1 MTATTTTTQALIGW
15 INETRLNAPVLDND
29 ADALLARINAAQA
42 REQAIERAMTRQSSI
57 GLYGHSQSAKAH
69 LLLSLCGSGNGR
81 LNVTPGQRTFDYFSH
96 TNPGHALTNMA
107 VRFTRQSPEVADEA
121 FPLRLSLVTE
131 AELVQL
137 FIARST
143 LHPQMRAVDKAVIE
157 TRLEKWRGLRQPQ
170 GVPGITAQEVGAIAR
185 FWQSTVP
192 AAKQQIDDA
201 LWHEFARLVPSLDL
215 STRAS
220 VWSLLWGEQQELTQQ
235 WLKLAHVLHQT
246 SHAGEL
252 AAPLSLLVDSFGLP
266 GEGFLTHDG
275 TLDLQD
281 AQETLLHPLN
291 SGEML
296 NAISIP
302 VDVLAFLT
310 RELVLPVENGALDNV
325 DIIDIPV
332 FEDNRADPL
341 RQAKSQWLLEHYRQ
355 QLQPDV
361 LVICNATAQHEH
373 TAKKAKVL
381 MNWVKE
387 TQPAEES
394 ALPGL
399 VWAITP
405 HDARFT
411 TRQNLD
417 EAVQHLLGKPGLR
430 WGTLQALDS
439 HSMQRVIEWLSQATL
454 PAQRQKRLGT
464 LKGLLRQELSS
475 LMQSYLAP
483 LVEEPGT
490 RRAQAENMVRTLQSS
505 AARHGE
511 LLEGLLPPLKAFE
524 TLLAVQQPREE
535 QVNGLFTD
543 TIDLFAENTQESSG
557 LFQTKDKARLAH
569 RVWINHLRQWSRNE
583 ATAARLGLE
592 PSVLQQIADVLVVTS
607 YRLDLPQQLQRIVEA
622 DKSSAAQ
629 LHAVMG
635 NFIGWLGYD
644 QTPVATRPASRI
656 RKGQAIFVTPVVSSA
671 EPRLTRLGE
680 QPVHAATSYVY
691 DWLVA
696 LYSRAIENID
706 YQHPHDVQPGARR
719 ALQAL
724 LR

>member
-1 MTATTTTTQALIGW
+1 MSATMTTTQALIGW
-15 INETRLNAPVLDND
+15 ITETRLHAPVLDND

-42 REQAIERAMTRQSSI
+42 REQAIDQALTRRSSI

-69 LLLSLCGSGNGR
+69 LLLSLCGNGNGR

-96 TNPGHALTNMA
+96 INPGHALTNMA
-107 VRFTRQSPEVADEA
+107 LRFTRESAAVVDEA

-137 FIARST
+137 FIARTS
-143 LHPQMRAVDKAVIE
+143 LHPQIRAVDKAVIE

-192 AAKQQIDDA
+192 AARQQIDDV
-201 LWHEFARLVPSLDL
+201 LWHQFAQLVPSLDL
-215 STRAS
+215 TTRAS

-246 SHAGEL
+246 SHASEL
-252 AAPLSLLVDSFGLP
+252 AAPLSLLVDNFGLP
-266 GEGFLTHDG
+266 GEGFLTHG
-275 TLDLQD
+275 TFTLPD

-291 SGEML
+291 NGEML

-310 RELVLPVENGALDNV
+310 RELVLPVESSALDNV

-332 FEDNRADPL
+332 FADNSADPL
-341 RQAKSQWLLEHYRQ
+341 SQAKCQWLLEHYRQ

-361 LVICNATAQHEH
+361 LVICNATAQHDQ

-387 TQPAEES
+387 THPAEES

-417 EAVQHLLGKPGLR
+417 EAVQHLLGQPGLR

-454 PAQRQKRLGT
+454 PAQRQKRLNS
-464 LKGLLRQELSS
+464 LKTALRQELSA
-475 LMQSYLAP
+475 LMHSYLAP
-483 LVEEPGT
+483 LVEEPGA

-543 TIDLFAENTQESSG
+543 TIDLFADNAQENTSTY
-557 LFQTKDKARLAH
+557 QTKDKARLAH
-569 RVWINHLRQWSRNE
+569 KVWLNHLRQWSRND
-583 ATAARLGLE
+583 AAAARLGLD
-592 PSVLQQIADVLVVTS
+592 PAVLQQIAEVLVVAS
-607 YRLDLPQQLQRIVEA
+607 YRLNLPQQLQRIVET

-635 NFIGWLGYD
+635 NFVGWLGYD
-644 QTPVATRPASRI
+644 QTPVAERPASRI

-671 EPRLTRLGE
+671 MPRLTRLGE
-680 QPVHAATSYVY
+680 QPVHAATAYVY

-696 LYSRAIENID
+696 LYTRATENIG
-706 YQHPHDVQPGARR
+706 YQNPLDINEKQRQTLVK
-719 ALQAL
+719 L
-724 LR
+724 LG

>member
-15 INETRLNAPVLDND
+15 INETRLNAPMLDND
-29 ADALLARINAAQA
+29 ADALLARVNSAQA
-42 REQAIERAMTRQSSI
+42 REQAIARALTRQSSI
-57 GLYGHSQSAKAH
+57 GLYGHSQGAKAH

-96 TNPGHALTNMA
+96 INPGHALTNMA
-107 VRFTRQSPEVADEA
+107 LRFTRENVETVDEA

-137 FIARST
+137 FIARTT
-143 LHPQMRAVDKAVIE
+143 LHPQIRAVDKAVIE

-185 FWQSTVP
+185 FWQNTVP
-192 AAKQQIDDA
+192 GAKQQIDDA
-201 LWHEFARLVPSLDL
+201 LWHQFALLVPSLDL

-246 SHAGEL
+246 SHAREL
-252 AAPLSLLVDSFGLP
+252 AAPLSLLVDNFGLP
-266 GEGFLTHDG
+266 GEGFLTHG
-275 TLDLQD
+275 AFAVPE

-291 SGEML
+291 NGEML

-310 RELVLPVENGALDNV
+310 RELVMPVENSTLDNV

-332 FEDNRADPL
+332 FSDHSTDL
-341 RQAKSQWLLEHYRQ
+341 LSQAKYQWLLEHYRQ

-361 LVICNATAQHEH
+361 LVICNATAQHEQ
-373 TAKKAKVL
+373 TAKNAKVL
-381 MNWVKE
+381 LNWVKE

-417 EAVQHLLGKPGLR
+417 EAVQHLLGKPGQR

-454 PAQRQKRLGT
+454 PAQRQKRLLT
-464 LKGLLRQELSS
+464 LKTMLQQELSA
-475 LMQSYLAP
+475 LMHSYLAP
-483 LVEEPGT
+483 LVQEPGA
-490 RRAQAENMVRTLQSS
+490 RRAQAESMVRTLQSS

-543 TIDLFAENTQESSG
+543 TIDLFADNSQDTVG
-557 LFQTKDKARLAH
+557 VFQTKDKARLAH
-569 RVWINHLRQWSRNE
+569 KVWINHLRQWSRND
-583 ATAARLGLE
+583 AAAARLGLE
-592 PSVLQQIADVLVVTS
+592 PAVLQHIADVLVVAS
-607 YRLDLPQQLQRIVEA
+607 YRLNLPQQLQGIVET

-644 QTPVATRPASRI
+644 QTPAVQRPASRI

-671 EPRLTRLGE
+671 TPRLTRLGE
-680 QPVHAATSYVY
+680 QPVHAATAYVY

-706 YQHPHDVQPGARR
+706 YQHPHDVQPAARQ

>member
-15 INETRLNAPVLDND
+15 INETRLNAPMLDND
-29 ADALLARINAAQA
+29 ADALLARVNSAQA
-42 REQAIERAMTRQSSI
+42 REQAIARALTRQSSI
-57 GLYGHSQSAKAH
+57 GLYGQSQGAKAH

-96 TNPGHALTNMA
+96 INPGHALTNMA
-107 VRFTRQSPEVADEA
+107 LRFTRENVETVDEA

-137 FIARST
+137 FIARTT
-143 LHPQMRAVDKAVIE
+143 LHPQIRAVDKAVIE

-185 FWQSTVP
+185 FWQNTVP
-192 AAKQQIDDA
+192 GAKQQIDDA
-201 LWHEFARLVPSLDL
+201 LWHQFALLVPSLDL

-246 SHAGEL
+246 SHAREL
-252 AAPLSLLVDSFGLP
+252 AAPLSLLVDNFGLP
-266 GEGFLTHDG
+266 GEGFLTHG
-275 TLDLQD
+275 AFAVPE

-291 SGEML
+291 NGEML

-310 RELVLPVENGALDNV
+310 RELVMPVENSTLDNV

-332 FEDNRADPL
+332 FSDHSTDL
-341 RQAKSQWLLEHYRQ
+341 LSQAKYQWLLEHYRQ

-361 LVICNATAQHEH
+361 LVICNATAQHEQ
-373 TAKKAKVL
+373 TAKNAKVL
-381 MNWVKE
+381 LNWVKE

-417 EAVQHLLGKPGLR
+417 EAVQHLLGKPGQR

-454 PAQRQKRLGT
+454 PAQRQKRLLT
-464 LKGLLRQELSS
+464 LKTMLQQELSA
-475 LMQSYLAP
+475 LMHSYLAP
-483 LVEEPGT
+483 LVQEPGA
-490 RRAQAENMVRTLQSS
+490 RRAQAESMVRTLQSS

-543 TIDLFAENTQESSG
+543 TIDLFADNSQDTVG
-557 LFQTKDKARLAH
+557 VFQTKDKARLAH
-569 RVWINHLRQWSRNE
+569 KVWINHLRQWSRND
-583 ATAARLGLE
+583 AAAARLGLE
-592 PSVLQQIADVLVVTS
+592 PAVLQHIADVLVVAS
-607 YRLDLPQQLQRIVEA
+607 YRLNLPQQLQGIVET

-644 QTPVATRPASRI
+644 QTPAVQRPASRI

-671 EPRLTRLGE
+671 TPRLTRLGE
-680 QPVHAATSYVY
+680 QPVHAATAYVY

-706 YQHPHDVQPGARR
+706 YQHPHDVQPAARQ

>member
-1 MTATTTTTQALIGW
+1 MTATTATTQALIGW
-15 INETRLNAPVLDND
+15 INDTRLHAPMLDND
-29 ADALLARINAAQA
+29 ADALLSRVTSVQA
-42 REQAIERAMTRQSSI
+42 REQAIDRALLSHSSI
-57 GLYGHSQSAKAH
+57 GLYGHSQAAKSH
-69 LLLSLCGSGNGR
+69 LLASLCGSGNGR
-81 LNVTPGQRTFDYFSH
+81 LNVSPGQRTFDYFSH
-96 TNPGHALTNMA
+96 INPGHAATNMA
-107 VRFTRQSPEVADEA
+107 IRFTREQRDIADEA
-121 FPLRLSLVTE
+121 FPLRLRLVTE

-137 FIARST
+137 FIARTT
-143 LHPQMRAVDKAVIE
+143 LHPQIRPVDKSVIE
-157 TRLEKWRGLRQPQ
+157 TRLEKWRALRQPQ

-185 FWQSTVP
+185 YWQSTVP
-192 AAKQQIDDA
+192 GGKQHMDDA
-201 LWHEFARLVPSLDL
+201 LWHQFALLIPSLDL

-246 SHAGEL
+246 SHATLL
-252 AAPLSLLVDSFGLP
+252 AAPLSLLVDNFGLP
-266 GEGFLTHDG
+266 GEGFLTHG
-275 TLDLQD
+275 ALTAPE
-281 AQETLLHPLN
+281 AQEALLHPI
-291 SGEML
+291 SDGDVL

-302 VDVLAFLT
+302 VDILAFLT
-310 RELVLPVENGALDNV
+310 RELVLPVEGCVIDNV
-325 DIIDIPV
+325 DIIDIPALS
-332 FEDNRADPL
+332 DDGASL
-341 RQAKSQWLLEHYRQ
+341 MMQAKCLWLLEHYRQ

-361 LVICNATAQHEH
+361 LVICNATADHQQTSK
-373 TAKKAKVL
+373 TARTL
-381 MNWVKE
+381 QNWVKE
-387 TQPAEES
+387 TQTAEES

-411 TRQNLD
+411 TKQNLD
-417 EAVQHLLGKPGLR
+417 ETVQQLLGQPGVR

-439 HSMQRVIEWLSQATL
+439 HSMQRMIEWLSQATL
-454 PAQRQKRLGT
+454 PSQRHKRLHKLKT
-464 LKGLLRQELSS
+464 LLQQDLAA
-475 LMQSYLAP
+475 LMHPYLAP
-483 LVEEPGT
+483 VTQNAGG
-490 RRAQAENMVRTLQSS
+490 RRSQAENMVRMLQSS

-543 TIDLFAENTQESSG
+543 VIDLFAENTQESTATV
-557 LFQTKDKARLAH
+557 QTKDKARLAH
-569 RVWINHLRQWSRNE
+569 KVWINHLRQWSRND
-583 ATAARLGLE
+583 AAAARLGLE
-592 PSVLQQIADVLVVTS
+592 PAVLQQVADVLVVAS
-607 YRLDLPQQLQRIVEA
+607 YRLDLPQRLQRIVET

-629 LHAVMG
+629 LHALMG

-644 QTPVATRPASRI
+644 SMPVSERPASRI

-671 EPRLTRLGE
+671 TPRLARLGE
-680 QPVHAATSYVY
+680 QPVHAATAYVY

-706 YQHPHDVQPGARR
+706 YQHPHDVQPGARQ

>member
-1 MTATTTTTQALIGW
+1 MTATITTTQALAGW
-15 INETRLNAPVLDND
+15 INETRLHAPLLDND
-29 ADALLARINAAQA
+29 ADALLSRINTVQA
-42 REQAIERAMTRQSSI
+42 REQAVERALTRPGSI
-57 GLYGHSQSAKAH
+57 GLYGHSQGAKAH

-81 LNVTPGQRTFDYFSH
+81 LNITPGQRTFDYFSH
-96 TNPGHALTNMA
+96 INPGHALTNMA
-107 VRFTRQSPEVADEA
+107 LRFTRENVAVIDEA

-137 FIARST
+137 FIARTT
-143 LHPQMRAVDKAVIE
+143 LHPQFRPVDKAVIE
-157 TRLEKWRGLRQPQ
+157 ARLDKWRGLRQPQ
-170 GVPGITAQEVGAIAR
+170 GVPGITAQEVGTIAR
-185 FWQSTVP
+185 FWQNTIP
-192 AAKQQIDDA
+192 GAKQHIDDA
-201 LWHEFARLVPSLDL
+201 LWHQFALLVPSLDL

-235 WLKLAHVLHQT
+235 WLDLAHVLHQT
-246 SHAGEL
+246 SHAREL
-252 AAPLSLLVDSFGLP
+252 AAPLSLLVDNFGLP
-266 GEGFLTHDG
+266 GEGFLTHG
-275 TLDLQD
+275 ALTSPE
-281 AQETLLHPLN
+281 AQETLLHPLSN
-291 SGEML
+291 DEML
-296 NAISIP
+296 NAISVP
-302 VDVLAFLT
+302 VDILAFLT
-310 RELVLPVENGALDNV
+310 RELVLPVENSALDNV

-332 FEDNRADPL
+332 FPDNSADPL
-341 RQAKSQWLLEHYRQ
+341 RQAKCQWLLEHYRQ

-373 TAKKAKVL
+373 TASTAKVL

-387 TQPAEES
+387 TQSAEES

-405 HDARFT
+405 QDARFT

-417 EAVQHLLGKPGLR
+417 ESVQHLLGKPGLR
-430 WGTLQALDS
+430 WGTLQALDN

-454 PAQRQKRLGT
+454 PAQRLKRLHT
-464 LKGLLRQELSS
+464 LKSMLAQELSA
-475 LMQSYLAP
+475 MMRSYLEP
-483 LVEEPGT
+483 LTQEPGA
-490 RRAQAENMVRTLQSS
+490 RRSQAESLVRTLQTS

-511 LLEGLLPPLKAFE
+511 LLEGLLPPLNAFE
-524 TLLAVQQPREE
+524 ALLAVQQPREE

-543 TIDLFAENTQESSG
+543 TIDLFDDRAQESTRP
-557 LFQTKDKARLAH
+557 FQTKDKARLAH
-569 RVWINHLRQWSRNE
+569 KVWINHLRQWSRND
-583 ATAARLGLE
+583 ATAARLGLD
-592 PSVLQQIADVLVVTS
+592 PAILQQIADVLVLTS

-635 NFIGWLGYD
+635 NFVGWLGYD
-644 QTPVATRPASRI
+644 KTPVAERPASRI

-671 EPRLTRLGE
+671 TPRLTRLGE
-680 QPVHAATSYVY
+680 QPVHAATAYVY

-706 YQHPHDVQPGARR
+706 YNHPHDVQPAARR
-719 ALQAL
+719 ALQTL

>member
-15 INETRLNAPVLDND
+15 INETRLNAPMLDND
-29 ADALLARINAAQA
+29 ADALLARVNSAQA
-42 REQAIERAMTRQSSI
+42 REQAIARALTRQSSI
-57 GLYGHSQSAKAH
+57 GLYGHSQGAKAH

-96 TNPGHALTNMA
+96 INPGHALTNMA
-107 VRFTRQSPEVADEA
+107 LRFTRENVETVDEA

-137 FIARST
+137 FIARTT
-143 LHPQMRAVDKAVIE
+143 LHPQIRAVDKAVIE

-185 FWQSTVP
+185 FWQNTVP
-192 AAKQQIDDA
+192 GAKQQIDDA
-201 LWHEFARLVPSLDL
+201 LWHQFALLVPSLDL

-246 SHAGEL
+246 SHAREL
-252 AAPLSLLVDSFGLP
+252 AAPLSLLVDNFGLP
-266 GEGFLTHDG
+266 GEGFLTHG
-275 TLDLQD
+275 AFAVPE

-291 SGEML
+291 NGEML

-310 RELVLPVENGALDNV
+310 RELVMPVENSTLDNV

-332 FEDNRADPL
+332 FSDHSTDL
-341 RQAKSQWLLEHYRQ
+341 LSQAKYQWLLEHYRQ

-361 LVICNATAQHEH
+361 LVICNATAQHEQ
-373 TAKKAKVL
+373 TAKNAKVL
-381 MNWVKE
+381 LNWVKE

-417 EAVQHLLGKPGLR
+417 EAVQHLLGKPGQR

-454 PAQRQKRLGT
+454 PAQRQKRLLT
-464 LKGLLRQELSS
+464 LKTMLQQELSA
-475 LMQSYLAP
+475 LMHSYLAP
-483 LVEEPGT
+483 LVQEPGA
-490 RRAQAENMVRTLQSS
+490 RRAQAESMVRTLQSS

-543 TIDLFAENTQESSG
+543 TIDLFADNSQDTVG
-557 LFQTKDKARLAH
+557 VFQTKDKARLAH
-569 RVWINHLRQWSRNE
+569 KVWINHLRQWSRND
-583 ATAARLGLE
+583 AAAARLGLE
-592 PSVLQQIADVLVVTS
+592 PAVLQHIADVLVVAS
-607 YRLDLPQQLQRIVEA
+607 YRLNLPQQLQGIVET

-644 QTPVATRPASRI
+644 QTPAVQRPASRI
-656 RKGQAIFVTPVVSSA
+656 RKGQAIFVTPVVRSA
-671 EPRLTRLGE
+671 TPRLTRLGE
-680 QPVHAATSYVY
+680 QPVHAATAYVY

-706 YQHPHDVQPGARR
+706 YQHPHDVQPAARQ

>member
-57 GLYGHSQSAKAH
+57 GLYGHSQNAKAH

-96 TNPGHALTNMA
+96 INPGHALTNMA
-107 VRFTRQSPEVADEA
+107 VRFTRETPEVADEA
-121 FPLRLSLVTE
+121 FPLRLRLVTE

-137 FIARST
+137 FIARTT

-201 LWHEFARLVPSLDL
+201 LWYEFAQLVPSLDL

-235 WLKLAHVLHQT
+235 WLNLAHVLHQT
-246 SHAGEL
+246 SHVSDL

-291 SGEML
+291 GGEML

-361 LVICNATAQHEH
+361 LVICNATAQHEQ

-454 PAQRQKRLGT
+454 PAQRQKRLST
-464 LKGLLRQELSS
+464 LKGLMRQELSS
-475 LMQSYLAP
+475 LMQSYLTP
-483 LVEEPGT
+483 LVEETGT
-490 RRAQAENMVRTLQSS
+490 RRAQAEKMVRTLQSS

-543 TIDLFAENTQESSG
+543 TIDLFAENAQESNG

-583 ATAARLGLE
+583 AAAVRLGLE
-592 PSVLQQIADVLVVTS
+592 PAVLQQIADVLVTTS

-680 QPVHAATSYVY
+680 QPVHAATVYVY

-706 YQHPHDVQPGARR
+706 YQHPHDVQPDARQALR
-719 ALQAL
+719 ALIK
-724 LR
+724 